1 MKTVDALFSQ
11 YGKKFVPAGEVI
23 KEFWGY
29 EQTQI
34 GDITKLILKDKLN
47 GLKPIRM
54 GKNYMVD
61 IENLAVVLD
70 SLKN

>member
-1 MKTVDALFSQ
+1 MKTVDALFQQ
-11 YGKKFVPAGEVI
+11 YGKKFIPAGEVI

-34 GDITKLILKDKLN
+34 GEITKLIAKNKIN

-61 IENLAVVLD
+61 IENLATVLD